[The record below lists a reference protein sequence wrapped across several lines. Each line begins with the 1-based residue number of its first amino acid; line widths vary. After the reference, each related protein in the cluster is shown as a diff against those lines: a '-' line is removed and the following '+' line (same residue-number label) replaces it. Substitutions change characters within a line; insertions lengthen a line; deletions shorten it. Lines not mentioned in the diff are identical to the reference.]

1 MKVDMRR
8 FTIDI
13 IFFAVVCL
21 QRMINMWEGN
31 KRLNT
36 MYEKCNNIVEMLTV
50 ITEGNMV
57 SWERIGANEYKVPIA
72 RNYVALE
79 YRKSEGFVD
88 SPLTHLW
95 GQAPR

>member
-8 FTIDI
+8 FTIVI

-50 ITEGNMV
+50 ITEG
-57 SWERIGANEYKVPIA
+57 
-72 RNYVALE
+72 
-79 YRKSEGFVD
+79 SED

-95 GQAPR
+95 GLAPR